1 MIDVIRLRQRGRV
14 EGRIQTSLT
23 YDQFCEGVGVLFNI
37 PGKTIASR
45 KRTERVSIARHALV
59 WALYEHHRSFTR
71 VGKFVGGRD
80 HTTMMNSYRKAVSLI
95 TSSLEYRHLCELVLE
110 MVRSEQL
117 PVAKG
122 RTMSQPKEPDVWA
135 VKTTEQVVIESAQKS
150 LGECT
155 RTSPDIVA
163 VDVFNS
169 GKRWLVRFERVVVD
183 FEYRFKVLDLEKC
196 F

>member
-1 MIDVIRLRQRGRV
+1 MSFGRQRGRV
-14 EGRIQTSLT
+14 GGEFKPHSPTTNSAKALVFCLT
-23 YDQFCEGVGVLFNI
+23 FQGG
-37 PGKTIASR
+37 TIASR

-80 HTTMMNSYRKAVSLI
+80 HTTMMNSGKAVSLI

-117 PVAKG
+117 PLQGKNHGVN
-122 RTMSQPKEPDVWA
+122 
-135 VKTTEQVVIESAQKS
+135 QKS
-150 LGECT
+150 LMFGLSKRLNKLLLSLLKSHSGECT

-169 GKRWLVRFERVVVD
+169 GKRWLVRFD
-183 FEYRFKVLDLEKC
+183 AL
-196 F
+196 